1 MTFFAKINPYISQ
14 FNYSIICKIIAT
26 SNRYVMLIDSAI
38 HDCLSSAQIFIAGA
52 TLAFGTANDS
62 LFGEACDD

>member
-1 MTFFAKINPYISQ
+1 MTFFAKINPYLSQ
-14 FNYSIICKIIAT
+14 FYYSIICKIIAT

-38 HDCLSSAQIFIAGA
+38 HDCLSSVKIYIAGA

-62 LFGEACDD
+62 LFGEACGD